1 MKQPKKYNDN
11 SKLCTRKKRINKHQE
26 WESLDKGPRGE
37 TNEIKC
43 LRTRQGDESPS
54 YPYP

>member
-26 WESLDKGPRGE
+26 WESLDKGP
-37 TNEIKC
+37 
-43 LRTRQGDESPS
+43 
-54 YPYP
+54 